1 MKDIKTLMKER
12 YGNSGRDIILDG
24 ADFVSQKGFTI
35 IPNYVLN
42 TDTISAHAK
51 LVYTMLLSYAW
62 GDKNASYP
70 GQERLAK
77 DCGIST
83 RTVVRAIQELESN
96 RFLTV
101 ARRGR
106 GLTNLYVLHFKRR
119 RG

>member
-1 MKDIKTLMKER
+1 MKDIKTLLKEK
-12 YGNSGRDIILDG
+12 YSKSNRDIILDG

-35 IPNYVLN
+35 IPNYVLG
-42 TDTISAHAK
+42 TDTISAYAK

-62 GDKNASYP
+62 GDKNAAYP

-83 RTVVRAIQELESN
+83 RTVVRAMQELEEN

-106 GLTNLYVLHFKRR
+106 GLTNLYVLRFKRR